1 MINYIVI
8 HNNLFDD
15 ISSINYIV
23 ILIMNRKKP
32 NILNYK
38 LIKFYLLKL
47 QQLIIDAKSFSA
59 RQTIKLQSSIITTLK
74 EAIFFAYL
82 TIKNASYNI
91 KNILDKFL

>member
-1 MINYIVI
+1 
-8 HNNLFDD
+8 
-15 ISSINYIV
+15 
-23 ILIMNRKKP
+23 MNHKKP

-59 RQTIKLQSSIITTLK
+59 RQTIKLQICIFTTLK
-74 EAIFFAYL
+74 EAIFFVYL
-82 TIKNASYNI
+82 TIKNASYNV

>member
-8 HNNLFDD
+8 HNNLFED
-15 ISSINYIV
+15 ISSINYIF

-59 RQTIKLQSSIITTLK
+59 RQTIKFQICIFTTLK
-74 EAIFFAYL
+74 EAIFFVYL
-82 TIKNASYNI
+82 TIKNASYNV

>member
-1 MINYIVI
+1 
-8 HNNLFDD
+8 
-15 ISSINYIV
+15 
-23 ILIMNRKKP
+23 MNHKKP

-59 RQTIKLQSSIITTLK
+59 RQDIKLQSSTISTLK
-74 EAIFFAYL
+74 EANFFAYL
-82 TIKNASYNI
+82 TKKICSYNF